1 MFNNKSPP
9 KRGPPVFIDLVFYS
23 AIGCNININLKPKG
37 VCTMKTLYNI
47 NNLVKNL
54 EPIICECCGK
64 VSYSAKEVCELL
76 GIDDVDRALR
86 ELDPDMK
93 DEMFPEEDWDLAESD
108 KTDVITLNGI
118 LALVFQ
124 SQTSFAKM
132 TQRWIIDKFVEK
144 VLLSEGESKELGL
157 LPAGVEC

>member
-1 MFNNKSPP
+1 
-9 KRGPPVFIDLVFYS
+9 
-23 AIGCNININLKPKG
+23 
-37 VCTMKTLYNI
+37 MKNLYNI

-54 EPIICECCGK
+54 EPNICDCCGK
-64 VSYSAKEVCELL
+64 VSYSAEDVCKLL
-76 GIDDVDRALR
+76 GIEDAERALR
-86 ELDPDMK
+86 QLDPDMK

-132 TQRWIIDKFVEK
+132 TQRWIIDEIVEK
-144 VLLSEGESKELGL
+144 FLLSEDEPIEFRL
-157 LPAGVEC
+157 LPAEVEC